1 MNCPNCHARV
11 EIGGLC
17 PTCRRDQA
25 RESREARSQ
34 GGSKGG
40 GCLGLIVVLVL
51 GTSLLWTE
59 ISKDGGWLA
68 KFSESRMDLPE
79 VKAELAS
86 VESKIEE
93 ERARWKAASDTINRL
108 TNFKKTPVTEG
119 SPEYLECL
127 EASKIIEEVEAG
139 APKLK
144 EEKKRLI
151 ERAAELEKKVE

>member
-1 MNCPNCHARV
+1 M
-11 EIGGLC
+11 
-17 PTCRRDQA
+17 
-25 RESREARSQ
+25 
-34 GGSKGG
+34 
-40 GCLGLIVVLVL
+40 IVVLVF
-51 GTSLLWTE
+51 GTGLLWTE

>member
-1 MNCPNCHARV
+1 
-11 EIGGLC
+11 
-17 PTCRRDQA
+17 
-25 RESREARSQ
+25 
-34 GGSKGG
+34 
-40 GCLGLIVVLVL
+40 
-51 GTSLLWTE
+51 
-59 ISKDGGWLA
+59 
-68 KFSESRMDLPE
+68 MDLPE

-93 ERARWKAASDTINRL
+93 ERARWKAATDTINRL

-144 EEKKRLI
+144 EEKKRLV
-151 ERAAELEKKVE
+151 ERAAELEKQVE